1 MSAGA
6 RPLTIAVTGLNAT
19 DNPGPG
25 VPVLRSLRDGARA
38 GERRI
43 GLTYDALDPG
53 IYARELADQVF
64 LLTYP
69 SAGADAFLDRLAS
82 IHERAPL
89 DVIIPTLDA
98 ELPLFIA
105 LEQQLR
111 AMGIALFVP
120 TEAQLALRGK
130 AQLAALGRAA
140 DIDVPETAVVTGADD
155 IPRVDGKVGYPLFVK
170 GPYYGATLATC
181 RAEAIAAFYR
191 ALAAWGGPVI
201 LQACVH
207 GEEVNLVGVGDG
219 KGGLLGP
226 VVMKKLALTDKGKG
240 WAGVTIRHEGLVE
253 VAARFVAATRWR
265 GPLEVEALRSSPDTY
280 HVIEINPRFP
290 AWVHLATGAGVD
302 LPRVVVDLA
311 RGEAPPALPPYQV
324 GKLFVRISLDQVVD
338 MQEFERIVTTGETAH
353 AGTLSASLRVDRPGQ
368 PGRKVS

>member
-1 MSAGA
+1 VSA

-38 GERRI
+38 GERHV

-53 IYARELADQVF
+53 VYARDLADQVF

-69 SAGADAFLDRLAS
+69 SAGAHAFLDRLTS
-82 IHERAPL
+82 IHERVGL
-89 DVIIPTLDA
+89 DVLIPTLDA

-105 LEQQLR
+105 LEPQLR
-111 AMGIALFVP
+111 AMGIALFLP
-120 TEAQLALRGK
+120 TLAQLELRGK
-130 AQLAALGRAA
+130 PQLAALGRTAGV
-140 DIDVPETAVVTGADD
+140 DVPETAVVANADD
-155 IPRVDGKVGYPLFVK
+155 IARADEQVQYPLYVK

-201 LQACVH
+201 LQAAVR

-219 KGGLLGP
+219 DGGLIGP

-240 WAGVTIRHEGLVE
+240 WAGVTIRDEALVD
-253 VAARFVAATRWR
+253 VAARIVAATKWR
-265 GPLEVEALRSSPDTY
+265 GPLEVEALRAGPGRTQ
-280 HVIEINPRFP
+280 VIEINPRFP

-302 LPRVVVDLA
+302 LPRVVVQLA
-311 RGEAPPALPPYQV
+311 RGAAPPTLRPYQV
-324 GKLFVRISLDQVVD
+324 GKMFVRISLDQVVD
-338 MQEFERIVTTGETAH
+338 MHDFERIVTTGEIAH
-353 AGTLSASLRVDRPGQ
+353 AAAALGSVA
-368 PGRKVS
+368 

>member
-1 MSAGA
+1 VRT

-25 VPVLRSLRDGARA
+25 VPVLRSLRESARE
-38 GERRI
+38 GERHV

-53 IYARELADQVF
+53 VYTRELADQVF

-69 SAGADAFLDRLAS
+69 SAGAQAFLERLTEIQA
-82 IHERAPL
+82 RVPL

-105 LEQQLR
+105 LESELR

-120 TEAQLALRGK
+120 SLRQFELRGK

-140 DIDVPETAVVTGADD
+140 GIDVPQTAVVTSVEEIARADE
-155 IPRVDGKVGYPLFVK
+155 RVSYPLFVK

-181 RAEAIAAFYR
+181 RQEAIVAFYR
-191 ALAAWGGPVI
+191 ALALWGGPVI
-201 LQACVH
+201 LQASVQ

-219 KGGLLGP
+219 QGKLLGP

-240 WAGVTIRHEGLVE
+240 WAGVTIRDEALIA
-253 VAARFVAATRWR
+253 VASRMVAATKWR
-265 GPLEVEALRSSPDTY
+265 GPLEVEALRTGPGKY
-280 HVIEINPRFP
+280 QVIEINPRFP

-311 RGEAPPALPPYQV
+311 LGAAVPVLRPYEV
-324 GKLFVRISLDQVVD
+324 GKLFVRISIDQVVD
-338 MQEFERIVTTGETAH
+338 LHEFERIVTTGELAH
-353 AGTLSASLRVDRPGQ
+353 AAARDRP
-368 PGRKVS
+368 SLAC

>member
-1 MSAGA
+1 VSISA

-25 VPVLRSLRDGARA
+25 VPVLRSLRDGARP

-53 IYARELADQVF
+53 VYARDLADRVF

-69 SAGADAFLDRLAS
+69 SAGARAFLDRLAA

-105 LEQQLR
+105 LAPQLR

-120 TEAQLALRGK
+120 TEEQLELRGK
-130 AQLAALGRAA
+130 AQLAALGRVAG
-140 DIDVPETAVVTGADD
+140 IDVPETAVVASVED
-155 IPRVDGKVGYPLFVK
+155 IARVDGKVQYPLYVK

-181 RAEAIAAFYR
+181 REEAIAAYHR

-201 LQACVH
+201 LQASVR

-240 WAGVTIRHEGLVE
+240 WAGVTIRHEALVD
-253 VAARFVAATRWR
+253 VATRFAAATKWR
-265 GPLEVEALRSSPDTY
+265 GPLEVEALRAGPKY

-311 RGEAPPALPPYQV
+311 RGETPPALPPYEV
-324 GKLFVRISLDQVVD
+324 GKLFVRISLDQVID
-338 MQEFERIVTTGETAH
+338 MRDFERIVTTGEIAH
-353 AGTLSASLRVDRPGQ
+353 AATISASLRVRPATT
-368 PGRKVS
+368 R

>member
-1 MSAGA
+1 VT
-6 RPLTIAVTGLNAT
+6 PLTIAVTGLNAT

-25 VPVLRSLRDGARA
+25 VPVLRSLRAGGRA
-38 GERRI
+38 GERLI

-53 IYARELADQVF
+53 VYARDLADQVF

-69 SAGADAFLDRLAS
+69 SAGAGAFLDRLAS
-82 IHERAPL
+82 IHERVGL

-105 LEQQLR
+105 LEPQLR

-120 TEAQLALRGK
+120 TMAQLELRGK
-130 AQLAALGRAA
+130 AQLATLGRTAR
-140 DIDVPETAVVTGADD
+140 IDVPATAVVAGADD
-155 IPRVDGKVGYPLFVK
+155 IARVDEKVQYPLYVK
-170 GPYYGATLATC
+170 GPYYGATLAHG
-181 RAEAIAAFYR
+181 RADAIAAFYR

-201 LQACVH
+201 LQAAVR

-219 KGGLLGP
+219 NGGLLGP

-240 WAGVTIRHEGLVE
+240 WAGVTIRDEALVA
-253 VAARFVAATRWR
+253 VAERIVAATRWR
-265 GPLEVEALRSSPDTY
+265 GPLEVEALRTATGTY

-302 LPRVVVDLA
+302 LPRVVVHLA
-311 RGEAPPALPPYQV
+311 HGAAPPTLRPYQV
-324 GKLFVRISLDQVVD
+324 GKMFVRISLDQVVD
-338 MQEFERIVTTGETAH
+338 MREFERIVTSGETE
-353 AGTLSASLRVDRPGQ
+353 GQ
-368 PGRKVS
+368 RL

>member
-1 MSAGA
+1 VSAGA

-311 RGEAPPALPPYQV
+311 RGEAPPALAPNPV
-324 GKLFVRISLDQVVD
+324 GKLLVRI
-338 MQEFERIVTTGETAH
+338 
-353 AGTLSASLRVDRPGQ
+353 
-368 PGRKVS
+368 